1 VPLLHPDEALALIE
15 NQTIEPRT
23 ERVPLEQALG
33 RALAEEVLAP
43 EDSPPFAK
51 AAMDGFAV
59 SSGDPGPSWRLA
71 ATLAAGDAPGR
82 ALARGECAKIMTGA
96 MMPPGADKVIRVE
109 YTREQDGVVTLLTEE
124 PYTNVIPR
132 GQNLRRGDRVLG
144 PRLLAPQ
151 DVGVLASLGRTEVR
165 VAVRPLVGVLAT
177 GSELRNPGETL
188 GPGQIYNSNGLQACA
203 QLSAAGAR
211 FRYYGIVRDEPSALR
226 GAVGRALEECDLLLL
241 SGGVSAGELDFVPGV
256 LRDCGAQIL
265 FHKIA
270 IKPGKPTLFARWER
284 RLSAGSAGPPP
295 AAAAGEA
302 PRSGAG
308 GPAYVF
314 GLPGN
319 PVSAFVIFELFVRPL
334 LARLQGL
341 HYAPR
346 TVRARLAE
354 GFQRRDTERVEMRP
368 VRLERGEVRALE
380 FHGSAHLNALSGAD
394 ALLRIEAGV
403 DHLEEGSWTDVRLL

>member
-1 VPLLHPDEALALIE
+1 MPLLHPDKALALIE
-15 NQTIEPRT
+15 GLTSEPRT
-23 ERVPLEQALG
+23 ELVPLDQALG

-43 EDSPPFAK
+43 EDSPPFPK

-109 YTREQDGVVTLLTEE
+109 YTREQDGVVTLLSEE
-124 PYTNVIPR
+124 PYANVIPR
-132 GQNLRRGDRVLG
+132 GENLRRGDRVLG
-144 PRLLAPQ
+144 PRVLAPQ
-151 DVGVLASLGRTEVR
+151 DVGVLASLGRAEVR
-165 VAVRPLVGVLAT
+165 VAARPVVGVLAT
-177 GSELRNPGETL
+177 GSELRNPGEPL

-203 QLSAAGAR
+203 QLSAAGAKS
-211 FRYYGIVRDEPSALR
+211 RYYGIVRDEPFALR
-226 GAVGRALEECDLLLL
+226 EAVGRALEECDLLLL
-241 SGGVSAGELDFVPGV
+241 SGGVSMGELDFVPGV
-256 LRDCGAQIL
+256 LKDCGAQIL
-265 FHKIA
+265 FHKVA
-270 IKPGKPTLFARWER
+270 IKPGKPTLLARWER
-284 RLSAGSAGPPP
+284 LSA
-295 AAAAGEA
+295 
-302 PRSGAG
+302 AG
-308 GPAYVF
+308 GGEPSARPSYVF

-319 PVSAFVIFELFVRPL
+319 PVSAFVIFEVFVRPL

-341 HYAPR
+341 RYAPR

-354 GFQRRDTERVEMRP
+354 GFRRRDVERVELRP

-394 ALLRIEAGV
+394 ALLRLEAGV
-403 DHLEEGSWTDVRLL
+403 DRLEEGSWTDVRLL